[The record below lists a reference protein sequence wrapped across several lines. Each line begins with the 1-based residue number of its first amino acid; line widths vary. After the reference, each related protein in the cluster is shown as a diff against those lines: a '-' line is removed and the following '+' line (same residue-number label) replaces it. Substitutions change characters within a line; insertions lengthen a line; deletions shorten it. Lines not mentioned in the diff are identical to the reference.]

1 MAGANQQSK
10 NNKQPVKQPAVKKQT
25 KTERILEAF
34 VRGEQLH
41 RFNTFTYRETCLHT
55 TVSDLTHKGGLIFNR
70 KTVQV
75 NRQGDKVSVKLY
87 WLAEPS
93 LAEAETLLFDM
104 KKRRRAI

>member
-1 MAGANQQSK
+1 M
-10 NNKQPVKQPAVKKQT
+10 KKPT
-25 KTERILEAF
+25 KVERVLEQF
-34 VRGEQLH
+34 VLGRKLH
-41 RFNTFTYRETCLHT
+41 RFDAFALRDTCLHT